1 MSLHEDL
8 VGCLLAPGVN
18 TNKLMC
24 VAVAAVAVFP
34 TSARIGIAIGS
45 GALLVVALVVIN
57 QVVWWRWGK
66 SGSTKA
72 DWFVQSI
79 VKVVKSL
86 SADNRRRRKASTE
99 AGQEP
104 DPEPQEEV
112 DSPKTPWSTSTPGG
126 RPSTRSGRR
135 QSTRDR
141 GSGVGTAPADLHDLS
156 SPDRCCSSPDLGVL
170 ALHFLTATLLPH
182 GYRKCTKRTVI
193 CSEAVTMRLRHVH

>member
-8 VGCLLAPGVN
+8 ADRLPAPGFN
-18 TNKLMC
+18 TNKLTF
-24 VAVAAVAVFP
+24 VAVAVLP
-34 TSARIGIAIGS
+34 TSAKIGIAIGS
-45 GALLVVALVVIN
+45 GALLVVAMVVIN
-57 QVVWWRWGK
+57 QVVLRRWGK
-66 SGSTKA
+66 AGSTNG
-72 DWFVQSI
+72 DWFVRSI

-86 SADNRRRRKASTE
+86 SADNWRRRNATLK

-135 QSTRDR
+135 QSAMGR
-141 GSGVGTAPADLHDLS
+141 GSGVGTAPAAPHDLS

-170 ALHFLTATLLPH
+170 ALHLLIATLLSH
-182 GYRKCTKRTVI
+182 GYMKCTKGTVI
-193 CSEAVTMRLRHVH
+193 WSEAVTMRLRHVH

>member
-8 VGCLLAPGVN
+8 AHRLPAPGFN
-18 TNKLMC
+18 TNKLTC

-34 TSARIGIAIGS
+34 TSAKVGIAIGS
-45 GALLVVALVVIN
+45 GALLVVALVVIS

-86 SADNRRRRKASTE
+86 SADNWRRRKATMK

-126 RPSTRSGRR
+126 RTSTRSGRR

-141 GSGVGTAPADLHDLS
+141 GSGVGTAPAGPHDLS
-156 SPDRCCSSPDLGVL
+156 SPDRCCSSPDLIILVCI
-170 ALHFLTATLLPH
+170 
-182 GYRKCTKRTVI
+182 Y
-193 CSEAVTMRLRHVH
+193 